1 MGRVA
6 PCVGVGIESP
16 VTYRVCLSDSRDPY
30 WNLAL
35 EELLLDQADGGEPV
49 LLLWRSGPAVVIGKN
64 QNPWRECALPWMA
77 HAGVRL
83 ARRVSGGGAVY
94 HDEGNLN
101 YAFIMPRADYDTDGM
116 FGQVLAVLAD
126 LDLAVER
133 SGRTSLAC
141 NGLKISG
148 NAFCF
153 RRGGAL
159 HHGTLLLDAD
169 LERMQA
175 ALTPPDWTFDTRATS
190 SIPAPVCNLRAFRPD
205 LTVERVA
212 EACAARWGHGRLERA
227 TDLLPAADI
236 EGLAA
241 ERSTDD
247 WLYRQTPAFTVR
259 IPLDPGKERT
269 LRVVKGRVEEV
280 DGRSGA
286 DGNGAPFSHTLV
298 ERIRSGEQEV
308 QGQILQRQAGGAQGQ
323 HPA

>member
-1 MGRVA
+1 
-6 PCVGVGIESP
+6 
-16 VTYRVCLSDSRDPY
+16 
-30 WNLAL
+30 
-35 EELLLDQADGGEPV
+35 LLLDRAGDGAPV

-101 YAFIMPRADYDTDGM
+101 YAFIMPRESYETDPV

-126 LDLAVER
+126 LDLMAER

-141 NGLKISG
+141 NGLKVSG
-148 NAFCF
+148 TAFCF

-190 SIPAPVCNLRAFRPD
+190 SIPATVCNLRAFRPD

-212 EACAARWGHGRLERA
+212 EACAARWGQGRLERA
-227 TDLLPAADI
+227 ADLLPAADI
-236 EGLAA
+236 DRLAA

-247 WLYRQTPAFTVR
+247 WLFRQTPAFSVR
-259 IPLDPGKERT
+259 IPPARGRAERM
-269 LRVVKGRVEEV
+269 LRVVKGRVVEIE
-280 DGRSGA
+280 GGAGA
-286 DGNGAPFSHTLV
+286 DVIGEPFSHELV
-298 ERIRSGEQEV
+298 ERIRRRRSGEQEV

>member
-1 MGRVA
+1 
-6 PCVGVGIESP
+6 
-16 VTYRVCLSDSRDPY
+16 
-30 WNLAL
+30 
-35 EELLLDQADGGEPV
+35 LLLDRAGGGAPV

-64 QNPWRECALPWMA
+64 QNPWRECGLPWMA
-77 HAGVRL
+77 NAGVRL

-101 YAFIMPRADYDTDGM
+101 YAFILPRADYDTDRM

-126 LDLAVER
+126 LNLAVER

-141 NGLKISG
+141 GGLKMSG

-169 LERMQA
+169 LDRMRA
-175 ALTPPDWTFDTRATS
+175 ALTPPDWTFDTRATA
-190 SIPAPVCNLRAFRPD
+190 SIPAPVCNLRTVQPD
-205 LTVERVA
+205 LTAARVA
-212 EACAARWGHGRLERA
+212 QACAARWGRGRLERA
-227 TDLLPAADI
+227 TDLMPAADV
-236 EGLAA
+236 ERLAA
-241 ERSTDD
+241 ERVTDD

-259 IPLDPGKERT
+259 IPLGGAHGRAELW
-269 LRVVKGRVEEV
+269 LRVVKGRVAEIE
-280 DGRSGA
+280 GGCGA
-286 DGNGAPFSHTLV
+286 DAIGAPFSHELV